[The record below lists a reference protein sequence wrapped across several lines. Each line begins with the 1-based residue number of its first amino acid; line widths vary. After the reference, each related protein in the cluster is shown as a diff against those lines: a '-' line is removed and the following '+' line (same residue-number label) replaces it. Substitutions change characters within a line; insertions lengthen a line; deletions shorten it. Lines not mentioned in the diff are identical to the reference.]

1 MKSGAKRGMPRTNEN
16 RQALLDAVS
25 LQMREVT
32 GLSMLY
38 SQAMASRLGINSTD
52 LECLGLVAFGPGATA
67 GALAERTGLTTGSIT
82 TVIDRLERA
91 GFVQRRRD
99 DDDRR
104 KVVVVATSAMKRRGE
119 APGAPMRKVVNDVLS
134 RYEDG
139 QLQFL
144 IQVLGELCEA
154 AKGVIASAHEEPRRP
169 RRTSKSPAPR
179 GAGGARRR

>member
-1 MKSGAKRGMPRTNEN
+1 MRRTSEN
-16 RQALLDAVS
+16 RQALLDAVA
-25 LQMREVT
+25 LQMKEVT
-32 GLSMLY
+32 GLSVLY

-67 GALAERTGLTTGSIT
+67 GALAERTGLATGSIT

-99 DDDRR
+99 DADRR
-104 KVVVVATSAMKRRGE
+104 KVVVVATPAMKRRAD

-134 RYEDG
+134 RYEDD

-144 IQVLGELCEA
+144 IRVLGELCEA
-154 AKGVIASAHEEPRRP
+154 AKGVIASAHEEQHQPRKTRRSPTP
-169 RRTSKSPAPR
+169 RS
-179 GAGGARRR
+179 AGGVRRR